1 LNNDAQPLI
10 APDRLRRPV
19 NSNVMSTEDPTASEL
34 EKAGELNRA
43 RDWLE
48 KDFDRARNAE
58 TAAIND
64 FDKAIWLA
72 NAGAATVS
80 IGFITSK
87 GVLAPIQFYGASAF
101 VLALVLLLVA
111 RFTAELNASRD
122 RFRRQDASDRF
133 FTKGLPISSLH
144 AIRDTK
150 FKTFKWLTLLLRYTA
165 GILFVAGCIMTLAAF
180 RPGA

>member
-1 LNNDAQPLI
+1 MNTD
-10 APDRLRRPV
+10 
-19 NSNVMSTEDPTASEL
+19 DPTASEL
-34 EKAGELNRA
+34 EKSGELDQVKN
-43 RDWLE
+43 WLE
-48 KDFDRARNAE
+48 KDFDRSRNAE
-58 TAAIND
+58 TTAIND

-80 IGFITSK
+80 IGFITS
-87 GVLAPIQFYGASAF
+87 GWALSPEQFYGASAF

-122 RFRRQDASDRF
+122 RHRRQSASDFF

-150 FKTFKWLTLLLRYTA
+150 FKALKWSTLLLRYTA
-165 GILFVAGCIMTLAAF
+165 GILFIAGCIMTLAAF
-180 RPGA
+180 QPSP

>member
-1 LNNDAQPLI
+1 
-10 APDRLRRPV
+10 
-19 NSNVMSTEDPTASEL
+19 MSIEDPTASEL
-34 EKAGELNRA
+34 EKAGELNHVK
-43 RDWLE
+43 DWLG
-48 KDFDRARNAE
+48 KDFDRARDAE

-80 IGFITSK
+80 IGFITS
-87 GVLAPIQFYGASAF
+87 GWALSPMQFYGASAF
-101 VLALVLLLVA
+101 VLALILLLVA

-122 RFRRQDASDRF
+122 RYRRQSASDFF

-150 FKTFKWLTLLLRYTA
+150 FKTLKWSTVFLRYTA

-180 RPGA
+180 QPSP